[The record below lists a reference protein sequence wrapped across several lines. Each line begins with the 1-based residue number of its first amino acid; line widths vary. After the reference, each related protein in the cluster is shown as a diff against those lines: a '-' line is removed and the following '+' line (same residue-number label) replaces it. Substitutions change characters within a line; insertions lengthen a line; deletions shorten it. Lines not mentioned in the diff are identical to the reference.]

1 MPPGARPWNLSEES
15 TLMCWRITA
24 GSSFGIDGS
33 GTAGAGSAPDE
44 IVEGA
49 GDVAAG
55 APRDEIV
62 EADADVAAP
71 PDGPAAGAA
80 DCAGA
85 SLRLQAA
92 ARTSTAT
99 AR

>member
-1 MPPGARPWNLSEES
+1 
-15 TLMCWRITA
+15 MCWRITA

-33 GTAGAGSAPDE
+33 GTAGAGSAP
-44 IVEGA
+44 
-49 GDVAAG
+49 
-55 APRDEIV
+55 DEIV

-99 AR
+99 ARGREVVGMEHNSMG